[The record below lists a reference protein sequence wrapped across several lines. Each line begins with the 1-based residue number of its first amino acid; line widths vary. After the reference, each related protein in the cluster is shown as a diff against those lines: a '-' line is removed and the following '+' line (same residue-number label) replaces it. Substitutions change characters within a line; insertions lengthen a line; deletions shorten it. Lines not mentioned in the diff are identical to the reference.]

1 MNDNV
6 NHPSHYTDGK
16 IEVIDFIEDK
26 NLNFHRGN
34 AVKYI
39 ARAGKKN
46 PEKEVEDLEK
56 AVWYT
61 NREIQR
67 ISGQSKNSVLL
78 EHLEALKKFING
90 EWVDTDIIQTILGI
104 DFSTG
109 LKMFDFSRTAEWNPA
124 PLNGQKITT
133 KFRLKTVLLTQKVEK
148 LEADIKE
155 FERETDKETVTN
167 LKHVCRVFERALN
180 NALGVD
186 HAYTD
191 AYKAAEEEI
200 KREDVE
206 NIYNGDYE

>member
-26 NLNFHRGN
+26 NLNFHRGK
-34 AVKYI
+34 AVKYR

>member
-56 AVWYT
+56 AVWYI
-61 NREIQR
+61 NREIKR
-67 ISGQSKNSVLL
+67 LKPEPEKDEVEIFADNTILKIPNEKGTV
-78 EHLEALKKFING
+78 EHLQF
-90 EWVDTDIIQTILGI
+90 
-104 DFSTG
+104 
-109 LKMFDFSRTAEWNPA
+109 
-124 PLNGQKITT
+124 
-133 KFRLKTVLLTQKVEK
+133 
-148 LEADIKE
+148 
-155 FERETDKETVTN
+155 
-167 LKHVCRVFERALN
+167 VCRVFERALN
-180 NALGVD
+180 NALGID

-191 AYKAAEEEI
+191 AYKNAEKEILEEMQ
-200 KREDVE
+200 
-206 NIYNGDYE
+206 NGTQG

>member
-67 ISGQSKNSVLL
+67 INGQSKNSVLL

-200 KREDVE
+200 KREDAE